1 MELSVTVR
9 LRRRKLEVEGNGEE
23 LNYHDLEDQMF
34 SVIDSSLLVVSV
46 LVSIC
51 NGCVPCSKAKT
62 FLETLQTSS
71 PLWLM
76 R

>member
-1 MELSVTVR
+1 
-9 LRRRKLEVEGNGEE
+9 
-23 LNYHDLEDQMF
+23 MF

-71 PLWLM
+71 RDNALNVATISGDFLNEREFPDLTQMHLH
-76 R
+76 